1 MRIRTAAV
9 LVAALVSLVSVAA
22 CDTGTPVPE
31 DLVVTGSSPAAPYH
45 GPLKAKAPDIDGD
58 EDNVQGGG
66 ASVLALECAGK
77 PYQGGSG
84 DDGWGTSDGADSP
97 DQALSSLVADEFS
110 RSLPRRGYRVER
122 EAGRR
127 VLYSYDVGS
136 RTRVAVIVAKD
147 LPRRPGWGLETYAQC
162 DPSEFARRDRA
173 HLDIRVWV
181 DRKGR
186 PAPASEIFSTAGP
199 EHCDW
204 QSAEFLHLGDRQY
217 LRDPEHSLPRE
228 LLHSSYGP
236 KTRLPQEAMD
246 TGYRDGRRQL
256 WLSADKLDAYVR
268 TGSVVERWPGAIE
281 PIACR

>member
-9 LVAALVSLVSVAA
+9 LVAASVSLVSVAA

-31 DLVVTGSSPAAPYH
+31 DLVVTGSSPAAPYR
-45 GPLKAKAPDIDGD
+45 GPLKAKAPDTDGD

-66 ASVLALECAGK
+66 ASVLALECVGK
-77 PYQGGSG
+77 PYQGGGG
-84 DDGWGTSDGADSP
+84 DDGWGASDGADSP
-97 DQALSSLVADEFS
+97 DQALSALVSDEFS

-127 VLYSYDVGS
+127 VLYSYDVGG

-147 LPRRPGWGLETYAQC
+147 LPRRPGWSLETYAQC

-173 HLDIRVWV
+173 HLDIRVWA

-217 LRDPEHSLPRE
+217 LRDPERSLPRE

-236 KTRLPQEAMD
+236 KTRLPEGAMD

-256 WLSADKLDAYVR
+256 WLSADKSDAYVR

-281 PIACR
+281 PIACK

>member
-1 MRIRTAAV
+1 MRIRTVAV
-9 LVAALVSLVSVAA
+9 LAAASVSLVSTAA
-22 CDTGTPVPE
+22 CGTAVPE
-31 DLVVTGSSPAAPYH
+31 GLVVTGSSPAAPYR

-58 EDNVQGGG
+58 EDNVQSGG
-66 ASVLALECAGK
+66 AAVLALECAGR
-77 PYQGGSG
+77 PYQGGAG
-84 DDGWGTSDGADSP
+84 DDGWGASDGADSP
-97 DQALSSLVADEFS
+97 DQALSALVSDQFS

-127 VLYSYDVGS
+127 VLYSYDVAG

-173 HLDIRVWV
+173 HLDIRVWA
-181 DRKGR
+181 DRNGR
-186 PAPASEIFSTAGP
+186 AVPASEIFSATGP

-217 LRDPEHSLPRE
+217 LRDPGHALPRE
-228 LLHSSYGP
+228 LLHSSYAP
-236 KTRLPQEAMD
+236 RTRLPEGATD

-256 WLSADKLDAYVR
+256 WLSVDKSDAYVR
-268 TGSVVERWPGAIE
+268 TGDGVERWPGAIE
-281 PIACR
+281 PIACM

>member
-9 LVAALVSLVSVAA
+9 LAMVSGVLVSVVA
-22 CDTGTPVPE
+22 CGAEVPE
-31 DLVVTGSSPAAPYH
+31 GLVVTGSSPAVPYR
-45 GPLKAKAPDIDGD
+45 GPLKAKAPDVDGD

-77 PYQGGSG
+77 PYQGGGG
-84 DDGWGTSDGADSP
+84 DDGWGASDGADSP
-97 DQALSSLVADEFS
+97 DEALNALVADEFS

-127 VLYSYDVGS
+127 VLYSYDVGG

-147 LPRRPGWGLETYAQC
+147 APRRPGWGLETYAQC

-173 HLDIRVWV
+173 HLDIRVWE
-181 DRKGR
+181 DRQGR
-186 PAPASEIFSTAGP
+186 PVPASEIFSASGP

-217 LRDPEHSLPRE
+217 LRDPEHALPRE
-228 LLHSSYGP
+228 LLHSSYAP
-236 KTRLPQEAMD
+236 RTRLPDGATD
-246 TGYRDGRRQL
+246 TGYRDGRRRL
-256 WLSADKLDAYVR
+256 WLSADRSDAYVR
-268 TGSVVERWPGAIE
+268 AGGVVERWPGAIE
-281 PIACR
+281 PIGCK

>member
-1 MRIRTAAV
+1 MRIRTVAV
-9 LVAALVSLVSVAA
+9 LAATLGSLAAVAA
-22 CDTGTPVPE
+22 CGAEVPE
-31 DLVVTGSSPAAPYH
+31 DLVVTGSAPAAPYR

-77 PYQGGSG
+77 PYQGGG
-84 DDGWGTSDGADSP
+84 RDDGWGASDGADSP
-97 DQALSSLVADEFS
+97 DQALNALVADEFF

-127 VLYSYDVGS
+127 VLYSYDVGG

-147 LPRRPGWGLETYAQC
+147 LPRRPGWGLETFAQC

-173 HLDIRVWV
+173 HLDIRVWA
-181 DRKGR
+181 DREGR
-186 PAPASEIFSTAGP
+186 PAPVSKIFSAAGP

-217 LRDPEHSLPRE
+217 LRDPEHALSRE
-228 LLHSSYGP
+228 LLHSSYAP
-236 KTRLPQEAMD
+236 KTRLPDGATD

-256 WLSADKLDAYVR
+256 WLSADGSDAYVR
-268 TGSVVERWPGAIE
+268 TGGGVERWPGAIE
-281 PIACR
+281 RIACK

>member
-1 MRIRTAAV
+1 MRIRTAVV

-31 DLVVTGSSPAAPYH
+31 DLVVTGPSPAAPYR

-77 PYQGGSG
+77 PYQGGGG
-84 DDGWGTSDGADSP
+84 DDGWGASGGADSP
-97 DQALSSLVADEFS
+97 DQALSALVAGEFS

-127 VLYSYDVGS
+127 VLYSYDIAG

-162 DPSEFARRDRA
+162 DPSEFARRDRG
-173 HLDIRVWV
+173 HLDIRVWG
-181 DRKGR
+181 DRTGR

-228 LLHSSYGP
+228 LLHSSYAP
-236 KTRLPQEAMD
+236 KTRLPDGATD

-256 WLSADKLDAYVR
+256 WLSADKLDAYAR
-268 TGSVVERWPGAIE
+268 TGSAVERWPGAIE
-281 PIACR
+281 PIACK

>member
-1 MRIRTAAV
+1 MRIRTVAV
-9 LVAALVSLVSVAA
+9 LAATLGSLASVAA
-22 CDTGTPVPE
+22 CGAEVPE
-31 DLVVTGSSPAAPYH
+31 DLVVTGSAPAAPYR

-77 PYQGGSG
+77 PYQGGSR
-84 DDGWGTSDGADSP
+84 DDGWGASDGADSP
-97 DQALSSLVADEFS
+97 DQALNALVADEFA

-127 VLYSYDVGS
+127 VLYSYDVGG

-181 DRKGR
+181 DRERR
-186 PAPASEIFSTAGP
+186 PAPVSKIFSAAGP

-204 QSAEFLHLGDRQY
+204 QSVEFLHLGDRQY
-217 LRDPEHSLPRE
+217 LRDPEHALSRE
-228 LLHSSYGP
+228 LLHSSYAP
-236 KTRLPQEAMD
+236 KTRLPGGATD

-256 WLSADKLDAYVR
+256 WLSADGSDAYVR
-268 TGSVVERWPGAIE
+268 TGGGVERWPGAIE
-281 PIACR
+281 RIACK